1 MSNSDFVPAAAPRPF
16 RGLAVLGALSSLCIL
31 AACAADAAV
40 GDAITVRDSS
50 GVAIVEN
57 DLLRL
62 DATCSLAGT
71 PTVSIGE
78 EDGDENYLL
87 SSVSGAR
94 RLSDGRI
101 VLANARSWEVRY
113 YGADG
118 KHIRS
123 SGRRGEGPGEF
134 RQPFTLHTLPGDT
147 VYVGDI
153 RPFRFLVFAP
163 DGEWVRTIDAKPMM
177 INSPSFPGVL
187 DDGRMVLGLRDASAF
202 DGDPTEFKMEM
213 LAMQLHARDGTLLD
227 TIATLRNGR
236 YGVILPKNQMVISTM
251 PFFESYAHANADA
264 DRIVLGH
271 GADRE
276 LRVLGTGD
284 GTPIKRIV
292 RWTGE
297 SRDVT
302 SADVDAEKAREKAQ
316 FEQFGG
322 DAKAPPFARGMYET
336 NTHSARPVADVM
348 PAMNGIRLG
357 TDGRIWI
364 REFYKTGDTLP
375 RSWIGFDE
383 EGRFVCRLK
392 TPRFA
397 DFEEFGADY
406 LLVVEQDSLGVE
418 RVRSY
423 PLTTPVG

>member
-1 MSNSDFVPAAAPRPF
+1 MPISALVPAATRPF
-16 RGLAVLGALSSLCIL
+16 RGLAVLGALASLCVL

-40 GDAITVRDSS
+40 GEAITVRDSS

-62 DATCSLAGT
+62 DATCTLGDT
-71 PTVSIGE
+71 PTLSIGE

-101 VLANARSWEVRY
+101 VLANARSWQVRY

-118 KHIRS
+118 KFIRS

-163 DGEWVRTIDAKPMM
+163 DGEWLSTIDAKPMM
-177 INSPSFPGVL
+177 INSPAFPGVL
-187 DDGRMVLGLRDASAF
+187 DDGRMVLGKDDDSRF
-202 DGDPTEFKMEM
+202 EGDPTQFRMQT
-213 LAMQLHARDGTLLD
+213 LTMQLHARDGTLLD
-227 TIATLRNGR
+227 TIVTLENGR
-236 YGVILPKNQMVISTM
+236 YGMPIPENRISVR
-251 PFFESYAHANADA
+251 PFFESYPHVNADA

-271 GADRE
+271 GAERE
-276 LRVLGTGD
+276 LRVLDTGE
-284 GTPIKRIV
+284 GTPLTRLV

-297 SRDVT
+297 SREVT
-302 SADVDAEKAREKAQ
+302 SADVDGEKAREKAQ

-322 DAKAPPFARGMYET
+322 EAKAPPFLRSAYET
-336 NTHSARPVADVM
+336 HTHSSRPVAEVM

-375 RSWIGFDE
+375 RNWIGFDE

-397 DFEEFGADY
+397 GFEEFGADY
-406 LLVVEQDSLGVE
+406 LLVVDEDSLGVE

-423 PLTTPVG
+423 PLTK